1 MKIIRTGA
9 FAAAALAMGAFA
21 ACNSRLDGSK
31 NKVETFALQL
41 ADTAGQEIGR
51 SGAMPAPAAQEK
63 AAAAGIEY
71 RASDGSFTCRI
82 PNGWKARATDIG
94 GTAVQVLE
102 PEKGG
107 EERILVSALPSS
119 EGDIQE
125 LVQQAIPLVTQQLL
139 PGLRLAAMPRF
150 PQEGDLQIAE
160 IRYVGMAAS
169 GGQVSWWHGLMLKDG
184 IALGVL
190 GGAREDR
197 AQMVEQ
203 LCRDV
208 LQSMRPAKV
217 QANTTIAAAII
228 GRWSY
233 YSRSGATGGS
243 LNKQVVFYPNGRFEY
258 TATTY
263 MPNLPTDID
272 PTTRTSGTY
281 QLNGSILTSRTDN
294 GQQATYTLESVSGGG
309 LRINGELFVREQ

>member
-1 MKIIRTGA
+1 
-9 FAAAALAMGAFA
+9 
-21 ACNSRLDGSK
+21 
-31 NKVETFALQL
+31 
-41 ADTAGQEIGR
+41 
-51 SGAMPAPAAQEK
+51 MPAPAAQEK
-63 AAAAGIEY
+63 DAAAGIEY

-107 EERILVSALPSS
+107 EEQILVSALPSS

-208 LQSMRPAKV
+208 LQSMRPAKA